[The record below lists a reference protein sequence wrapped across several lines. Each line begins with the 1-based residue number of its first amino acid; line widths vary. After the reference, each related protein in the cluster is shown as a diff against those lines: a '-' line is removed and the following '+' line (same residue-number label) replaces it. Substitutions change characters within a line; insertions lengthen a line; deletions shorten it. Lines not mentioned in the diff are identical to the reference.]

1 MFRFLL
7 ILLIAAPLTAF
18 SQTDSVLV
26 KTPADSVKTPADT
39 SNYIET
45 GIASWYGKKAEGNF
59 TASGELFYADSM
71 TAAHK
76 TLPMGTLVRVTNLK
90 NDSVVIVKIND
101 RLPKS
106 STKRC
111 IDLSSGAARRL
122 NYLRDGIT
130 PVKIEVIG
138 KAPIYKAK
146 RKAKP
151 AVKKTH

>member
-1 MFRFLL
+1 MSRFLL
-7 ILLIAAPLTAF
+7 VLLAFLPAAVFA
-18 SQTDSVLV
+18 Q
-26 KTPADSVKTPADT
+26 ADSAFVKLPADT
-39 SNYIET
+39 VKASVDSTKYVET
-45 GIASWYGKKAEGNF
+45 GIASWYGKKAEGNY
-59 TASGELFYADSM
+59 TASGEIFYADSM

-111 IDLSSGAARRL
+111 IDLSSGAAKKL
-122 NYLRDGIT
+122 NFLRAGIT

-138 KAPIYKAK
+138 KAPIHKVKRKPPVKKAK
-146 RKAKP
+146 
-151 AVKKTH
+151 